1 MLDLLR
7 IKAIGLDLD
16 DTLWPIWPAI
26 SRAEAQMV
34 AWLAQRAPASAAV
47 FADPVQ
53 RQSLRD
59 AVVQSRPDLGH
70 DMSALRRAAVR
81 EALLRNGEDTA
92 LAEPAFDVFFEHRM
106 RVELYADA
114 LPALVFLASRYPVIA
129 VSNGNAD
136 VGRIGIGAHFK
147 GDVSAH
153 LLGVAKP
160 DPRIFHAAAQAAGVA
175 PHEVLH
181 VSSGK
186 IYQHQSLR
194 ECLKYARPVTHLG
207 ARRQTEPHLPPY
219 GASLRLRAGNSCQSH
234 Q

>member
-153 LLGVAKP
+153 LLGGAG
-160 DPRIFHAAAQAAGVA
+160 RGCCAARSAARGGR
-175 PHEVLH
+175 
-181 VSSGK
+181 S
-186 IYQHQSLR
+186 
-194 ECLKYARPVTHLG
+194 G
-207 ARRQTEPHLPPY
+207 ARRARRPGRRDADGVGQP
-219 GASLRLRAGNSCQSH
+219 GRARLVP
-234 Q
+234 